1 MSSRIV
7 HADDWLSDAG
17 FHVPAVSSWQQ
28 PLTLPALPVWLAWTV
43 AIALAA
49 SGLATAAGALTRV
62 SSALFAALLAYVALA
77 DRLAAFTVSKLAPVI
92 ALALCLSPSGA
103 RYSVDA
109 WRRHRR
115 AHAAPRPTD
124 TTAAAARSTTDAGL
138 RSTADTALRS
148 ANDASGTPR
157 AAVRSTADASGTT
170 RAAVRATTDAA
181 LPTHV
186 SGGCVAFFQIL
197 LPVFYISSG
206 WCKARHDWLSE
217 PHILWTHLHDSY
229 QTNVSWLLANHL
241 PSWMWTTFQGAV
253 LVFECGAPLW
263 FALRPTRPYAL
274 AFGVAMHLM
283 IGLMFGPVIWFSLLM
298 ISLLVAGYAPEP
310 WLARAFK
317 GTRRT

>member
-1 MSSRIV
+1 VRGLTVLGRAARGLPANLGRALFAPRPIERLAAARILASLAILGFMSSRIA

-17 FHVPAVSSWQQ
+17 FHVPAISGWQQ
-28 PLTLPALPVWLAWTV
+28 PITLPALPVWLAWTL

-49 SGLATAAGALTRV
+49 SGLATAAGALTRL

-115 AHAAPRPTD
+115 VRD
-124 TTAAAARSTTDAGL
+124 AARSTSD
-138 RSTADTALRS
+138 D
-148 ANDASGTPR
+148 PPP
-157 AAVRSTADASGTT
+157 
-170 RAAVRATTDAA
+170 
-181 LPTHV
+181 PTHV

-197 LPVFYISSG
+197 LPVFYVSSG

-217 PHILWTHLHDSY
+217 PHVLWTHLHDSY
-229 QTNVSWLLANHL
+229 QTTVSWLLANHL
-241 PSWMWTTFQGAV
+241 PPWMWTIFQGAV
-253 LVFECGAPLW
+253 LLFECGAPLW

-298 ISLLVAGYAPEP
+298 ISVLVASYAPEP
-310 WLARAFK
+310 WLARAFT
-317 GTRRT
+317 GTLRT

>member
-1 MSSRIV
+1 MRRLLTHVGRAARGLPAQLGRALFAPRPIGRLAAVRILASLAILGFMSSRIA

-17 FHVPAVSSWQQ
+17 FHVPAASGWQQ
-28 PLTLPALPVWLAWTV
+28 PLSLPALPVGLAWTV

-62 SSALFAALLAYVALA
+62 SSAVFAALLAYVALA

-92 ALALCLSPSGA
+92 ALALCLAPSGA

-109 WRRHRR
+109 WRRDRR
-115 AHAAPRPTD
+115 ASD
-124 TTAAAARSTTDAGL
+124 AAAAR
-138 RSTADTALRS
+138 
-148 ANDASGTPR
+148 
-157 AAVRSTADASGTT
+157 
-170 RAAVRATTDAA
+170 
-181 LPTHV
+181 PTHV

-197 LPVFYISSG
+197 LPVFYVSSG

-217 PHILWTHLHDSY
+217 PHVLWTHLHDSY
-229 QTNVSWLLANHL
+229 QTTISWLLANHL
-241 PSWMWTTFQGAV
+241 PPWMWTVFQGAV

-263 FALRPTRPYAL
+263 LALRPTRPYAL

-298 ISLLVAGYAPEP
+298 ISLLVASYTPEP
-310 WLARAFK
+310 WLARAFTE
-317 GTRRT
+317 TRRT

>member
-1 MSSRIV
+1 MRRLLSLLGRALFAPRPIERLAAVRILSSLAILGFMSSRIA

-17 FHVPAVSSWQQ
+17 FHVPAISGWQQ
-28 PLTLPALPVWLAWTV
+28 PLTLPALPVWLAWTL

-92 ALALCLSPSGA
+92 ALALCLAPSGA

-115 AHAAPRPTD
+115 AARAPDASRATRDGPRTSSE
-124 TTAAAARSTTDAGL
+124 AAR
-138 RSTADTALRS
+138 
-148 ANDASGTPR
+148 
-157 AAVRSTADASGTT
+157 
-170 RAAVRATTDAA
+170 
-181 LPTHV
+181 PTHV

-197 LPVFYISSG
+197 LPVFYVSSG

-217 PHILWTHLHDSY
+217 PHVLWTHLHDSY
-229 QTNVSWLLANHL
+229 QTTLSWLLANHL
-241 PSWMWTTFQGAV
+241 PPWMWTVFQGAV
-253 LVFECGAPLW
+253 LLFECGAPLW

-298 ISLLVAGYAPEP
+298 ISLLVASYAPEP
-310 WLARAFK
+310 WLARAFT

>member
-1 MSSRIV
+1 MRGLLASLRRALFAPRPIERLAAVRVLATLAILGFMSSRIV

-17 FHVPAVSSWQQ
+17 FHVPAVAGWQQ
-28 PLTLPALPVWLAWTV
+28 PLTLPALPVWLAWSV

-62 SSALFAALLAYVALA
+62 SSAVFTALLAYVALA

-92 ALALCLSPSGA
+92 ALALCVAPSGA

-115 AHAAPRPTD
+115 APDVPR
-124 TTAAAARSTTDAGL
+124 
-138 RSTADTALRS
+138 
-148 ANDASGTPR
+148 
-157 AAVRSTADASGTT
+157 
-170 RAAVRATTDAA
+170 
-181 LPTHV
+181 PTHV

-197 LPVFYISSG
+197 LPVFYVSSG
-206 WCKARHDWLSE
+206 TCKAQHDWLSE
-217 PHILWTHLHDSY
+217 PHVLWTHLHDSY
-229 QTNVSWLLANHL
+229 QTMVSWLLANHL
-241 PSWMWTTFQGAV
+241 SPWMWTAFQSAV

-298 ISLLVAGYAPEP
+298 ISLLVASYAPVP
-310 WLARAFK
+310 WLR

>member
-1 MSSRIV
+1 MRGLTLLGRAARGLPANLGRAVFAPRPIERLAAARVLASLAILGFMSSRIA

-17 FHVPAVSSWQQ
+17 FHVPAVSGWQQ

-62 SSALFAALLAYVALA
+62 SSAVFAALLAYVALA

-109 WRRHRR
+109 WRRARR
-115 AHAAPRPTD
+115 RHSAPDAPR
-124 TTAAAARSTTDAGL
+124 
-138 RSTADTALRS
+138 
-148 ANDASGTPR
+148 
-157 AAVRSTADASGTT
+157 
-170 RAAVRATTDAA
+170 
-181 LPTHV
+181 PTHV

-197 LPVFYISSG
+197 LPVFYVSSG

-217 PHILWTHLHDSY
+217 PHVLWTHLHDSY
-229 QTNVSWLLANHL
+229 QTTISWLLANHL
-241 PSWMWTTFQGAV
+241 PPWMWTAFQGAV
-253 LVFECGAPLW
+253 LLFECGAPLW

-274 AFGVAMHLM
+274 GFGVAMHLM
-283 IGLMFGPVIWFSLLM
+283 IGVMFGPVIWFSLLM
-298 ISLLVAGYAPEP
+298 TSLLVASYAPEP
-310 WLARAFK
+310 WLARAFT
-317 GTRRT
+317 GMRRT